1 MKNILTICR
10 NDLRRISSSVVAI
23 VIILGLAAVP
33 CLYAWF
39 NIFSN
44 WDPYGQDATSRIKIA
59 VASEDAGASVLGLK
73 LNIGDKVISAL
84 EANDTIG
91 WQFVDTKQ
99 DALDLVYSG
108 DCYAALVV
116 PEDFTTNVTSFLSG
130 DITNPEIIFYQ
141 NDKKNAIAPKITSKA
156 KTAVQE
162 QVNATFVQTISDDI
176 ASLISVA
183 NANGVTAESLLN
195 DLSADI
201 SDLSDKL
208 SDCCAALSAANGL
221 TNAAKNLISISVK
234 LCNNTSTTLEQSKE
248 LLNKVGDDTATL
260 NDRIDTTVQSVT
272 TALAQADANLAAIQ
286 TSLENA
292 FSDINRYN
300 DYVSTGLAADVAM
313 LDALSTNCS
322 DMAQSFSSI
331 GFDAAAT
338 QMSALASKL
347 KSLSSAL
354 GSLTEANDE
363 SWEGI
368 REQQTSLIESVTSA
382 RETISSLSATV
393 SSDLAP
399 KLHSALAGAQ
409 SASTN
414 VSSVLGSLQSST
426 SALSGTLNSYLG
438 SIGTMQSGFTDT
450 QKAIEG
456 AQAELKVISEFV
468 SALAGSKLLAEV
480 SDTLENDGDLVGGYL
495 ASPISMDT
503 VIKYEVATYGSAMA
517 PFYTVLAQWVGAL
530 LSAVFLKVK
539 IRAEDEPLGLRLHER
554 FFGRYGL
561 FFLVAIGQ
569 ALIVS
574 LGDLFYVQIQCLYP
588 WRFVLAAVVTGLCF
602 SLINY
607 ALVFALDN
615 IGMAASV
622 IVMVMQV
629 AGSGGTYPIEV
640 LPDIFRKLY
649 DYMPFKYAMNAMR
662 ETIAGMYGS
671 NYTHDIVVLLCV
683 ALGSIIFGLALYY
696 PCLGLNRL
704 IESSKRKSEIMQ

>member
-1 MKNILTICR
+1 MKNILYIFR
-10 NDLRRISSSVVAI
+10 NDMRRISASVVAI

-44 WDPYGQDATSRIKIA
+44 WDPYGPDATSRIKVA
-59 VASEDAGASVLGLK
+59 VASDDAGASVLGLK
-73 LNIGDKVISAL
+73 INIGDQVISAL

-141 NDKKNAIAPKITSKA
+141 NDKKNAIAPKITGKA

-183 NANGVTAESLLN
+183 NANGVTAEGLLN
-195 DLSADI
+195 DLSSDI
-201 SDLSDKL
+201 SDLSLKL

-221 TNAAKNLISISVK
+221 TNAARNLISVSVK
-234 LCNNTSTTLEQSKE
+234 LCNNTATTLEQSKD
-248 LLNKVGDDTATL
+248 LLNKVGDDTATI
-260 NDRIDTTVQSVT
+260 NERVDTTVQSVT

-322 DMAQSFSSI
+322 DMAQSFTSI
-331 GFDAAAT
+331 GFDAAAS
-338 QMSALASKL
+338 QMNALASKL
-347 KSLSSAL
+347 KSLSAAL
-354 GSLTEANDE
+354 GSLKEANDE

-368 REQQTSLIESVTSA
+368 REQQASLIESISSA

-399 KLHSALAGAQ
+399 KLHAALNQAQGASA
-409 SASTN
+409 N
-414 VSSVLGSLQSST
+414 VSSVLGKLQSST

-438 SIGTMQSGFTDT
+438 SIGTMQSGFADT

-503 VIKYEVATYGSAMA
+503 VIKYEIETYGSAMA

-530 LSAVFLKVK
+530 LNAVFLKVK

-561 FFLVAIGQ
+561 FFLVSIGQ

-615 IGMAASV
+615 IGMALSV
-622 IVMVMQV
+622 IAMVMQV
-629 AGSGGTYPIEV
+629 GGSGGTYPVEV
-640 LPDIFRKLY
+640 LPEIFRKLY

-671 NYTHDIVVLLCV
+671 NYTHDIVVLLCI

>member
-1 MKNILTICR
+1 MKNIRYIFR
-10 NDLRRISSSVVAI
+10 NDMRRISASVVAI

-44 WDPYGQDATSRIKIA
+44 WDPYGPDATSRIKVA
-59 VASEDAGASVLGLK
+59 VASDDAGASVLGLK
-73 LNIGDKVISAL
+73 LNIGDQVISAL

-108 DCYAALVV
+108 DCYAALIV

-141 NDKKNAIAPKITSKA
+141 NDKKNAIAPKITGKA

-183 NANGVTAESLLN
+183 NANGVTAEGLLN
-195 DLSADI
+195 DLSSDI
-201 SDLSDKL
+201 SDLSLKL

-221 TNAAKNLISISVK
+221 TNAARNLISVSVK
-234 LCNNTSTTLEQSKE
+234 LCNNTSATLEQSKE
-248 LLNKVGDDTATL
+248 LLNKVGDDTATI
-260 NDRIDTTVQSVT
+260 NERVDTTVQSVT

-322 DMAQSFSSI
+322 DMAQSFTSI
-331 GFDAAAT
+331 GFDAAAS
-338 QMSALASKL
+338 QMNALASKL
-347 KSLSSAL
+347 KALSAAL
-354 GSLTEANDE
+354 GSLKEANDA
-363 SWEGI
+363 SWDGI
-368 REQQTSLIESVTSA
+368 REQQASLIESISSA

-399 KLHSALAGAQ
+399 KLHAALNQAQGASA
-409 SASTN
+409 N
-414 VSSVLGSLQSST
+414 VSSVLGKLQSST

-438 SIGTMQSGFTDT
+438 SIGTMQSGFADT

-503 VIKYEVATYGSAMA
+503 VIKYEIETYGSAMA

-530 LSAVFLKVK
+530 LNAVFLKVK

-561 FFLVAIGQ
+561 FFLVAVGQ

-615 IGMAASV
+615 IGMAISV
-622 IVMVMQV
+622 IAMVMQV
-629 AGSGGTYPIEV
+629 GGSGGTYPVEV
-640 LPDIFRKLY
+640 LPEIFRKLY

-671 NYTHDIVVLLCV
+671 NYTHDIVVLLCI

>member
-1 MKNILTICR
+1 M
-10 NDLRRISSSVVAI
+10 
-23 VIILGLAAVP
+23 
-33 CLYAWF
+33 
-39 NIFSN
+39 
-44 WDPYGQDATSRIKIA
+44 
-59 VASEDAGASVLGLK
+59 
-73 LNIGDKVISAL
+73 
-84 EANDTIG
+84 
-91 WQFVDTKQ
+91 
-99 DALDLVYSG
+99 
-108 DCYAALVV
+108 
-116 PEDFTTNVTSFLSG
+116 
-130 DITNPEIIFYQ
+130 
-141 NDKKNAIAPKITSKA
+141 
-156 KTAVQE
+156 
-162 QVNATFVQTISDDI
+162 
-176 ASLISVA
+176 
-183 NANGVTAESLLN
+183 
-195 DLSADI
+195 
-201 SDLSDKL
+201 
-208 SDCCAALSAANGL
+208 
-221 TNAAKNLISISVK
+221 
-234 LCNNTSTTLEQSKE
+234 
-248 LLNKVGDDTATL
+248 
-260 NDRIDTTVQSVT
+260 QSVT

-322 DMAQSFSSI
+322 DMAQSFTSI
-331 GFDAAAT
+331 GFDAAAS
-338 QMSALASKL
+338 QMNALASKL
-347 KSLSSAL
+347 KTLSAAL
-354 GSLTEANDE
+354 GSLKQANDE

-368 REQQTSLIESVTSA
+368 REQQASLIESVTSA

-399 KLHSALAGAQ
+399 KLHAALNQAQGASA
-409 SASTN
+409 N
-414 VSSVLGSLQSST
+414 VTSVLGKLQSST

-456 AQAELKVISEFV
+456 AQAELKVFSEFV

-480 SDTLENDGDLVGGYL
+480 SDTLENQGDLVGGYL

-503 VIKYEVATYGSAMA
+503 VIKYEIETYGSAMA
-517 PFYTVLAQWVGAL
+517 PLYTVLAQWVGAL

-539 IRAEDEPLGLRLHER
+539 IRAQDAPLGLRLHER

-629 AGSGGTYPIEV
+629 AGSGGTYPVEV
-640 LPDIFRKLY
+640 VPEIFRKLY
-649 DYMPFKYAMNAMR
+649 DYMPFTYAMNAMR

-671 NYTHDIVVLLCV
+671 NYTHDIVVLLCI
-683 ALGSIIFGLALYY
+683 ALGSIILGLALYY

>member
-44 WDPYGQDATSRIKIA
+44 WDPYGTDATSRIKVA
-59 VASEDAGASVLGLK
+59 VASDDAGASVLGLK
-73 LNIGDKVISAL
+73 INIGDQVISAL
-84 EANDTIG
+84 EANDAIG

-108 DCYAALVV
+108 DCYAALIV

-141 NDKKNAIAPKITSKA
+141 NDKKNAIAPKITGKA

-195 DLSADI
+195 DLSSDI
-201 SDLSDKL
+201 SDLSLKL

-221 TNAAKNLISISVK
+221 TNSARNLISVAVN
-234 LCNNTSTTLEQSKE
+234 LCNNTSATLDQSKE
-248 LLNKVGDDTATL
+248 LLNKVSDDTATI
-260 NDRIDTTVQSVT
+260 DSRIDTTVQSVT
-272 TALAQADANLAAIQ
+272 TALAQADSNLAAIQ

-322 DMAQSFSSI
+322 DMAQSFTSI

-347 KSLSSAL
+347 KSLSAAL
-354 GSLTEANDE
+354 GALQTATDE
-363 SWEGI
+363 SWESV
-368 REQQTSLIESVTSA
+368 RAQQESIIGSVTSA

-393 SSDLAP
+393 SSDLGP
-399 KLHSALAGAQ
+399 KLHAALNNAQGA
-409 SASTN
+409 SGT
-414 VSSVLGSLQSST
+414 VSSVLGRLQSST
-426 SALSGTLNSYLG
+426 SALSGTLSSYLG
-438 SIGTMQSGFTDT
+438 SIGTMQSGFADT

-456 AQAELKVISEFV
+456 AQAELEVISEFV

-480 SDTLENDGDLVGGYL
+480 SDTLENNGDLVGGYL

-503 VIKYEVATYGSAMA
+503 VIKYEIETYGSAMA

-530 LSAVFLKVK
+530 LNAVFLKVK
-539 IRAEDEPLGLRLHER
+539 IRKEDEPANLRLHER

-561 FFLVAIGQ
+561 FFLVAVGQ

-588 WRFVLAAVVTGLCF
+588 WRFVLATVVTGISF
-602 SLINY
+602 SLLNY

-615 IGMAASV
+615 IGMAISV
-622 IVMVMQV
+622 IVMVIQV
-629 AGSGGTYPIEV
+629 GGSGGTYPVEV
-640 LPDIFRKLY
+640 LPDIFQKLY

-662 ETIAGMYGS
+662 ETIGGLYGNAYLFNIEILAGI
-671 NYTHDIVVLLCV
+671 T
-683 ALGSIIFGLALYY
+683 AGSIIMGLALYY

-704 IESSKRKSEIMQ
+704 IETSKRRSEIML

>member
-10 NDLRRISSSVVAI
+10 NDLRRIASSVVAI

-44 WDPYGQDATSRIKIA
+44 WDPYGTDSTSRIKVA

-73 LNIGDKVISAL
+73 LNVGSSVVSAL
-84 EANDTIG
+84 EANDSIG

-108 DCYAALVV
+108 DCYAALVI

-141 NDKKNAIAPKITSKA
+141 NDKKNAIAPKITEKA

-162 QVNATFVQTISDDI
+162 QVNSTFVQTIADDI

-183 NANGVTAESLLN
+183 NANGVSAESLLN
-195 DLSADI
+195 SLSEDI
-201 SDLSDKL
+201 DELSTKL

-221 TNAAKNLISISVK
+221 TNSARNLISVSVN
-234 LCNNTSTTLEQSKE
+234 LCNSTTSTLEQSKE
-248 LLNKVGDDTATL
+248 LLNKTDDDTATISS
-260 NDRIDTTVQSVT
+260 RIDSTVTSVT
-272 TALAQADANLAAIQ
+272 TALAQADADLAAIQ
-286 TSLENA
+286 TSLESA

-300 DYVSTGLAADVAM
+300 DYVSTGLSADVAM
-313 LDALSTNCS
+313 LDSLSTNCS
-322 DMAQSFSSI
+322 DMAQSFTSI
-331 GFDAAAT
+331 GFDAAAE
-338 QMSALASKL
+338 QMNTLASKL
-347 KSLSSAL
+347 KNLSSAL
-354 GSLTEANDE
+354 GSLKEANDD
-363 SWEGI
+363 SWDGI
-368 REQQTSLIESVTSA
+368 REQQDSLIDSVSSA
-382 RETISSLSATV
+382 RETISSLSTSV

-399 KLHSALAGAQ
+399 KLKSALSNAQGA
-409 SASTN
+409 SSTVTN
-414 VSSVLGSLQSST
+414 VLSKLQSST
-426 SALSGTLNSYLG
+426 SALSGTLNTYLG
-438 SIGTMQSGFTDT
+438 SIGTMQTGFSETE
-450 QKAIEG
+450 KAIEG
-456 AQAELKVISEFV
+456 AQAELKVVSEFV

-480 SDTLENDGDLVGGYL
+480 SDTLENNGDLVGGYL

-503 VIKYEVATYGSAMA
+503 VVKYKIETYGSAMS

-530 LSAVFLKVK
+530 LCAVFLKVK
-539 IRAEDEPLGLRLHER
+539 IRAEDTPANLRLHER

-574 LGDLFYVQIQCLYP
+574 LGDLWYVQIQCLYP

-615 IGMAASV
+615 IGMALSV
-622 IVMVMQV
+622 IVMVIQV
-629 AGSGGTYPIEV
+629 AGSGGTYPVEV
-640 LPDIFRKLY
+640 LPDIFQKLY
-649 DYMPFKYAMNAMR
+649 DFMPFKYAMNAMR
-662 ETIAGMYGS
+662 ETIAGMYGN
-671 NYTHDIVVLLCV
+671 NYLHDIIVLLCI
-683 ALGSIIFGLALYY
+683 ALGSIILGLALYY

>member
-10 NDLRRISSSVVAI
+10 SDLRRISSSVVAI

-44 WDPYGQDATSRIKIA
+44 WDPYGTDATSRIKVA

-73 LNIGDKVISAL
+73 INIGDSVVSAL
-84 EANDTIG
+84 EANDSIG

-108 DCYAALVV
+108 DCYAALIV

-183 NANGVTAESLLN
+183 NANGVTAEGLLN
-195 DLSADI
+195 DLSTDI
-201 SDLSDKL
+201 SDLSTKL

-221 TNAAKNLISISVK
+221 TNSARNLISVAVN
-234 LCNNTSTTLEQSKE
+234 LCNNTSATLDQSKE
-248 LLNKVGDDTATL
+248 LLNKVGDDTATI
-260 NDRIDTTVQSVT
+260 NSRIDTTVQSVT
-272 TALAQADANLAAIQ
+272 TALAQADSNLAAIQ

-338 QMSALASKL
+338 QMSTLASRL
-347 KSLSSAL
+347 KTLSSAL
-354 GSLTEANDE
+354 GALQTATDE
-363 SWEGI
+363 SWESV
-368 REQQTSLIESVTSA
+368 RAQQESIIGSVTSA
-382 RETISSLSATV
+382 RETISNLSATV

-399 KLHSALAGAQ
+399 KLHAALNQAQGASSAV
-409 SASTN
+409 TN
-414 VSSVLGSLQSST
+414 VLGKLQSST
-426 SALSGTLNSYLG
+426 SSLSGTLNSYLG
-438 SIGTMQSGFTDT
+438 SIGTMQSGFADT

-503 VIKYEVATYGSAMA
+503 VIKYEIETYGSAMA

-530 LSAVFLKVK
+530 LNAVFLKVK
-539 IRAEDEPLGLRLHER
+539 IRKEDEPANLRLHER

-561 FFLVAIGQ
+561 FFLVAVGQ

-588 WRFVLAAVVTGLCF
+588 WRFVLATVMTGISF
-602 SLINY
+602 SLLNY

-615 IGMAASV
+615 IGMAISV
-622 IVMVMQV
+622 IVMVIQV
-629 AGSGGTYPIEV
+629 GGSGGTYPVEV
-640 LPDIFRKLY
+640 LPEIFRKLY

-662 ETIAGMYGS
+662 ETIGGMYG
-671 NYTHDIVVLLCV
+671 NAYLFNIEVLAGIAV
-683 ALGSIIFGLALYY
+683 GSIIFGLALYY

-704 IESSKRKSEIMQ
+704 IETSKRRSEIML

>member
-1 MKNILTICR
+1 MKNIRYIFR
-10 NDLRRISSSVVAI
+10 NDMRRISASVVAI

-44 WDPYGQDATSRIKIA
+44 WDPYGPDATSRIKVA

-73 LNIGDKVISAL
+73 MNIGDQVISAL

-91 WQFVDTKQ
+91 WQFVDKKQ
-99 DALDLVYSG
+99 EALDLVYSG
-108 DCYAALVV
+108 DCYAALII
-116 PEDFTTNVTSFLSG
+116 PENFTGNVTSFLSG
-130 DITNPEIIFYQ
+130 DITNPELIFYQ
-141 NDKKNAIAPKITSKA
+141 NDKKNAIAPKITGKA

-183 NANGVTAESLLN
+183 NANGVTAESLLKG
-195 DLSADI
+195 LSEDI
-201 SDLSDKL
+201 SDLSLKL

-221 TNAAKNLISISVK
+221 TNSARNLISVSVK
-234 LCNNTSTTLEQSKE
+234 LCNNTATTLEQSKDI
-248 LLNKVGDDTATL
+248 LNKVGDDTATI
-260 NDRIDTTVQSVT
+260 NDRIDTTVRSVT

-286 TSLENA
+286 TSLADA

-300 DYVSTGLAADVAM
+300 DYVSTGLGADIAM
-313 LDALSTNCS
+313 LDSLSTNCS
-322 DMAQSFSSI
+322 DMAQSFTSI
-331 GFDAAAT
+331 GFDAAAS
-338 QMSALASKL
+338 QMNALASKL
-347 KSLSSAL
+347 KSLSAAL
-354 GSLTEANDE
+354 GSLKEANDE
-363 SWEGI
+363 SWEGV
-368 REQQTSLIESVTSA
+368 RAQQASIMESITSA
-382 RETISSLSATV
+382 RDTISSLSATV

-399 KLHSALAGAQ
+399 KLHAALNQAQ
-409 SASTN
+409 DASSSVT
-414 VSSVLGSLQSST
+414 SVLGSLQSST

-438 SIGTMQSGFTDT
+438 SIGTMQSGFADT

-480 SDTLENDGDLVGGYL
+480 SDTLENDGELVGGYL

-503 VIKYEVATYGSAMA
+503 VIKYEIATYGSAMA

-530 LSAVFLKVK
+530 LNAVFLKVRL
-539 IRAEDEPLGLRLHER
+539 RAEDEPLGLRLHER

-588 WRFVLAAVVTGLCF
+588 WHFVLAAAVTGLCF

-615 IGMAASV
+615 IGMALSV

-629 AGSGGTYPIEV
+629 AGSGGTYPVEV
-640 LPDIFRKLY
+640 LPDIFQKLY
-649 DYMPFKYAMNAMR
+649 DYMPFKYSMNAMR

-671 NYTHDIVVLLCV
+671 NYTHDIVVLLCI

>member
-221 TNAAKNLISISVK
+221 TNAAKNLISVSVK

-629 AGSGGTYPIEV
+629 AGSGGTYPVEV

>member
-1 MKNILTICR
+1 MKNILYIFR
-10 NDLRRISSSVVAI
+10 NDMRRISASVVAI

-44 WDPYGQDATSRIKIA
+44 WDPYGPDATSRIKVA
-59 VASEDAGASVLGLK
+59 VASDDAGASVLGLK
-73 LNIGDKVISAL
+73 INIGDQVISAL

-141 NDKKNAIAPKITSKA
+141 NDKKNAIAPKITGKA

-183 NANGVTAESLLN
+183 NANGVTAEGLLN
-195 DLSADI
+195 DLSSDI
-201 SDLSDKL
+201 SDLSLKL

-221 TNAAKNLISISVK
+221 TNAARNLISVSVK
-234 LCNNTSTTLEQSKE
+234 LCNNTATTLEQSKD
-248 LLNKVGDDTATL
+248 LLNKVGGDTATI
-260 NDRIDTTVQSVT
+260 NERVDTTVQSVT

-322 DMAQSFSSI
+322 DMAQSFTSI
-331 GFDAAAT
+331 GFDAAAS
-338 QMSALASKL
+338 QMNALASKL
-347 KSLSSAL
+347 KSLSAAL
-354 GSLTEANDE
+354 GSLKEANDE

-368 REQQTSLIESVTSA
+368 REQQASLIESISSA

-399 KLHSALAGAQ
+399 KLHAALNQAQGASA
-409 SASTN
+409 N
-414 VSSVLGSLQSST
+414 VSSVLGKLQSST

-438 SIGTMQSGFTDT
+438 SIGTMQSGFADT

-503 VIKYEVATYGSAMA
+503 VIKYEIETYGSAMA

-530 LSAVFLKVK
+530 LNAVFLKVK

-561 FFLVAIGQ
+561 FFLVAVGQ

-615 IGMAASV
+615 IGMALSV
-622 IVMVMQV
+622 IAMVMQV
-629 AGSGGTYPIEV
+629 GGSGGTYPVEV
-640 LPDIFRKLY
+640 LPEIFRKLY

-671 NYTHDIVVLLCV
+671 NYTHDIIVLLCI

>member
-1 MKNILTICR
+1 M
-10 NDLRRISSSVVAI
+10 RRISASVVAI

-73 LNIGDKVISAL
+73 LNIGDNVISAL

-91 WQFVDTKQ
+91 WQFVDTKKE
-99 DALDLVYSG
+99 ALDLVYSG
-108 DCYAALVV
+108 DCYAALII
-116 PEDFTTNVTSFLSG
+116 PENFTGNVTSFLSG

-141 NDKKNAIAPKITSKA
+141 NDKKNAIAPKITGKA

-183 NANGVTAESLLN
+183 NANGVTAESLLKS
-195 DLSADI
+195 LSEDI
-201 SDLSDKL
+201 SDLSLKL
-208 SDCCAALSAANGL
+208 SDCCTALSAANGL
-221 TNAAKNLISISVK
+221 TNAARNLISVSVK
-234 LCNNTSTTLEQSKE
+234 LCSNTAATLEQSKE
-248 LLNKVGDDTATL
+248 LLDKVGDDTATI

-300 DYVSTGLAADVAM
+300 DYVSTGLAADIAM
-313 LDALSTNCS
+313 LDSLSTNCS
-322 DMAQSFSSI
+322 DMAQSFTSI
-331 GFDAAAT
+331 GFDAAAS
-338 QMSALASKL
+338 QMNALASKL
-347 KSLSSAL
+347 KSLSAAL
-354 GSLTEANDE
+354 GGLKEANDE

-368 REQQTSLIESVTSA
+368 REQQASITESITSA

-399 KLHSALAGAQ
+399 KLHAALNQAQGASA
-409 SASTN
+409 N
-414 VSSVLGSLQSST
+414 VSSALGSLQSST

-438 SIGTMQSGFTDT
+438 SVGTMQAGFADT

-456 AQAELKVISEFV
+456 AQAELKVISEFI

-495 ASPISMDT
+495 ASPIKMDT
-503 VIKYEVATYGSAMA
+503 VIKYEIATYGSAMA

-530 LSAVFLKVK
+530 LNAVFLKVRL
-539 IRAEDEPLGLRLHER
+539 RAGDEPLGLRLHER
-554 FFGRYGL
+554 FFGRYCL
-561 FFLVAIGQ
+561 FFLVAVGQ

-574 LGDLFYVQIQCLYP
+574 LGDLFYVQIQCLHP
-588 WRFVLAAVVTGLCF
+588 GLFVLSSVVTGICF

-629 AGSGGTYPIEV
+629 AGSGGTYPVEV
-640 LPDIFRKLY
+640 LPEIFRKLY
-649 DYMPFKYAMNAMR
+649 DYMPFKYAMNALR

-671 NYTHDIVVLLCV
+671 NYAHDIIVLLCI

>member
-10 NDLRRISSSVVAI
+10 NDLRRISSNVVAI
-23 VIILGLAAVP
+23 VLILGLAVVP

-44 WDPYGQDATSRIKIA
+44 WDPYGPDATSRIKVA

-73 LNIGDKVISAL
+73 INIGSQVISAL

-99 DALDLVYSG
+99 EALDLVYSG

-116 PEDFTTNVTSFLSG
+116 PDDFTANVTSFLSG
-130 DITNPEIIFYQ
+130 DITNPDIIFYQ
-141 NDKKNAIAPKITSKA
+141 NDKKNAIAPKITGKA

-183 NANGVTAESLLN
+183 NANGISAEDLLN
-195 DLSADI
+195 DLSEDI
-201 SDLSDKL
+201 NDLSTKL

-221 TNAAKNLISISVK
+221 TNSARNLINVSVK
-234 LCNNTSTTLEQSKE
+234 LCNSTSASLEQSKA
-248 LLNKVGDDTATL
+248 LLDKTGDDAATI
-260 NDRIDTTVQSVT
+260 NNRIDTTVQSVT
-272 TALAQADANLAAIQ
+272 TALAQADSNLAAIQ
-286 TSLENA
+286 ASLEDA

-313 LDALSTNCS
+313 LDAFSTNCS
-322 DMAQSFSSI
+322 DMAQSFTSI
-331 GFDAAAT
+331 GFDAAAA
-338 QMSALASKL
+338 QMNALAAKL
-347 KSLSSAL
+347 KALSSAL
-354 GSLTEANDE
+354 
-363 SWEGI
+363 
-368 REQQTSLIESVTSA
+368 
-382 RETISSLSATV
+382 SSLKEQGA
-393 SSDLAP
+393 SS
-399 KLHSALAGAQ
+399 S
-409 SASTN
+409 
-414 VSSVLGSLQSST
+414 VSSVLGKLQSST

-438 SIGTMQSGFTDT
+438 SIGTMQTGFADT

-456 AQAELKVISEFV
+456 AQAELKVVSEFV
-468 SALAGSKLLAEV
+468 SALAGSNLLAEV
-480 SDTLENDGDLVGGYL
+480 TDTLESEGDLVGNYL
-495 ASPISMDT
+495 ASPIKMDT
-503 VIKYEVATYGSAMA
+503 VIKFDIKTYGSAMA

-539 IRAEDEPLGLRLHER
+539 IRKEHEPANLRLHER

-569 ALIVS
+569 AIIVS
-574 LGDLFYVQIQCLYP
+574 LGDLFYVQIQCVAP
-588 WRFVLAAVVTGLCF
+588 WRFILASVVTGLCF

-615 IGMAASV
+615 IGMAISV
-622 IVMVMQV
+622 IVMVLQV
-629 AGSGGTYPIEV
+629 GGSGGTYPVEV
-640 LPDIFRKLY
+640 LPEIFRKMY
-649 DYMPFKYAMNAMR
+649 DFMPFKYAMNAMR
-662 ETIAGMYGS
+662 ETIGGMYGDVYLH
-671 NYTHDIVVLLCV
+671 NIVVLLCICV
-683 ALGSIIFGLALYY
+683 GSIILGLALYY

-704 IESSKRKSEIMQ
+704 IESSKRKSEIML

>member
-10 NDLRRISSSVVAI
+10 NDLRRIASSVVAI

-44 WDPYGQDATSRIKIA
+44 WDPYGTDSTSRIKVA

-73 LNIGDKVISAL
+73 LNVGSSVVSAL
-84 EANDTIG
+84 EANDSIG

-108 DCYAALVV
+108 DCYAALVI
-116 PEDFTTNVTSFLSG
+116 PENFTTNVTSFLSG

-141 NDKKNAIAPKITSKA
+141 NDKKNAIAPKITEKA

-162 QVNATFVQTISDDI
+162 QVNSTFVQTIADDI

-183 NANGVTAESLLN
+183 NANGVSAESLLN
-195 DLSADI
+195 SLSEDI
-201 SDLSDKL
+201 DELSTKL

-221 TNAAKNLISISVK
+221 TNSARNLISVSVN
-234 LCNNTSTTLEQSKE
+234 LCNSTTSTLEQSKE
-248 LLNKVGDDTATL
+248 LLNKTDDDTASISS
-260 NDRIDTTVQSVT
+260 RIDSTVTSVT
-272 TALAQADANLAAIQ
+272 TALAQADADLAAIQ
-286 TSLENA
+286 TSLESA

-300 DYVSTGLAADVAM
+300 DYVSTGLSADVAM
-313 LDALSTNCS
+313 LDSLSTNCS
-322 DMAQSFSSI
+322 DMAQSFTSI
-331 GFDAAAT
+331 GFDAAAE
-338 QMSALASKL
+338 QMNTLASKL
-347 KSLSSAL
+347 KNLSSAL
-354 GSLTEANDE
+354 GSLKEANDD
-363 SWEGI
+363 SWDGI
-368 REQQTSLIESVTSA
+368 REQQDSLIDSVSSA
-382 RETISSLSATV
+382 RETISSLSTSV

-399 KLHSALAGAQ
+399 KLKSALSNAQGA
-409 SASTN
+409 SSTVTN
-414 VSSVLGSLQSST
+414 VLSKLQSST
-426 SALSGTLNSYLG
+426 SALSGTLNTYLG
-438 SIGTMQSGFTDT
+438 SIGTMQTGFSETE
-450 QKAIEG
+450 KAIEG
-456 AQAELKVISEFV
+456 AQAELKVVSEFV

-480 SDTLENDGDLVGGYL
+480 SDTLENNGDLVGGYL

-503 VIKYEVATYGSAMA
+503 VVKYKIETYGSAMS

-530 LSAVFLKVK
+530 LCAVFLKVK
-539 IRAEDEPLGLRLHER
+539 IRAEDTPANLRLHER

-574 LGDLFYVQIQCLYP
+574 LGDLWYVQIQCLYP

-615 IGMAASV
+615 IGMALSV
-622 IVMVMQV
+622 IVMVIQV
-629 AGSGGTYPIEV
+629 AGSGGTYPVEV
-640 LPDIFRKLY
+640 LPDIFQKLY
-649 DYMPFKYAMNAMR
+649 DFMPFKYAMNAMR
-662 ETIAGMYGS
+662 ETIAGMYGN
-671 NYTHDIVVLLCV
+671 NYLHDIIVLLCI
-683 ALGSIIFGLALYY
+683 ALGSIILGLALYY

-704 IESSKRKSEIMQ
+704 IESSKRKSEILQ

>member
-1 MKNILTICR
+1 MKNILYIFR
-10 NDLRRISSSVVAI
+10 NDMRRISASVVAI

-44 WDPYGQDATSRIKIA
+44 WDPYGPDATSRIKVA
-59 VASEDAGASVLGLK
+59 VASDDAGASVLGLK
-73 LNIGDKVISAL
+73 INIGDQVISAL

-141 NDKKNAIAPKITSKA
+141 NDKKNAIAPKITGKA

-183 NANGVTAESLLN
+183 NANGVTAEGLLN
-195 DLSADI
+195 DLSSDI
-201 SDLSDKL
+201 SDLSLKL

-221 TNAAKNLISISVK
+221 TNAARNLISVSVK
-234 LCNNTSTTLEQSKE
+234 LCNNTATTLEQSKD
-248 LLNKVGDDTATL
+248 LLNKVGGDTATI
-260 NDRIDTTVQSVT
+260 NERVDTTVQSVT

-322 DMAQSFSSI
+322 DMAQSFTSI
-331 GFDAAAT
+331 GFDAAAS
-338 QMSALASKL
+338 QMNALASKL
-347 KSLSSAL
+347 KSLSAAL
-354 GSLTEANDE
+354 GSLKEANDE

-368 REQQTSLIESVTSA
+368 REQQASLIESVTSA

-399 KLHSALAGAQ
+399 KLHAALNQAQGASA
-409 SASTN
+409 N
-414 VSSVLGSLQSST
+414 VSSVLGKLQSST

-438 SIGTMQSGFTDT
+438 SIGTMQSGFADT

-503 VIKYEVATYGSAMA
+503 VIKYEIETYGSAMA

-530 LSAVFLKVK
+530 LNAVFLKVK

-561 FFLVAIGQ
+561 FFLVAVGQ

-615 IGMAASV
+615 IGMALSV
-622 IVMVMQV
+622 IAMVMQV
-629 AGSGGTYPIEV
+629 GGSGGTYPVEV
-640 LPDIFRKLY
+640 LPEIFRKLY

-671 NYTHDIVVLLCV
+671 NYTHDIIVLLCI

>member
-1 MKNILTICR
+1 MKNIFTICR

-44 WDPYGQDATSRIKIA
+44 WDPYGTDATSRIKVA

-73 LNIGDKVISAL
+73 INIGDQVISAL
-84 EANDTIG
+84 EANDVIG

-116 PEDFTTNVTSFLSG
+116 PEDFTTDVTSFLSG

-141 NDKKNAIAPKITSKA
+141 NDKKNAIAPKITGKA

-195 DLSADI
+195 DLSSDI
-201 SDLSDKL
+201 SDLSLKL

-221 TNAAKNLISISVK
+221 TNSARNLISVAVN
-234 LCNNTSTTLEQSKE
+234 LCNNTSATLDQSKE
-248 LLNKVGDDTATL
+248 LLNKVSDDTATI
-260 NDRIDTTVQSVT
+260 DSRIDTTVQSVT
-272 TALAQADANLAAIQ
+272 TALAQADSNLAAIQ
-286 TSLENA
+286 TSLEDA

-300 DYVSTGLAADVAM
+300 EYVSTGLAADVAM

-322 DMAQSFSSI
+322 DMAQSFTSI
-331 GFDAAAT
+331 GFDAAAA
-338 QMSALASKL
+338 QMSELASKL
-347 KSLSSAL
+347 KSLSAAL
-354 GSLTEANDE
+354 GSLQTATDE
-363 SWEGI
+363 SWADVLA
-368 REQQTSLIESVTSA
+368 QQESIIGSITSA

-393 SSDLAP
+393 SSDLGP
-399 KLHSALAGAQ
+399 KLHAALNNAQGA
-409 SASTN
+409 SST
-414 VSSVLGSLQSST
+414 VSSVLGRLQSST
-426 SALSGTLNSYLG
+426 SALSGTLNTYLG
-438 SIGTMQSGFTDT
+438 SIGTMQSGFADT

-480 SDTLENDGDLVGGYL
+480 SDTLENNGDLVGGYL

-503 VIKYEVATYGSAMA
+503 VIKYEIETYGSAMA

-530 LSAVFLKVK
+530 LNAVFLKVRLRK
-539 IRAEDEPLGLRLHER
+539 EDEPANLRLHER

-561 FFLVAIGQ
+561 FFLVAVGQ

-574 LGDLFYVQIQCLYP
+574 LGDLYYVQIQCLYP
-588 WRFVLAAVVTGLCF
+588 WRFVLAAVVTGISF
-602 SLINY
+602 SLLNY

-615 IGMAASV
+615 IGMAISV
-622 IVMVMQV
+622 IVMVIQV
-629 AGSGGTYPIEV
+629 GGSGGTYPVEV

-649 DYMPFKYAMNAMR
+649 DFMPFKYAMNAMR
-662 ETIAGMYGS
+662 ETIGGMYG
-671 NYTHDIVVLLCV
+671 NAYLFNIEVLAGIAV
-683 ALGSIIFGLALYY
+683 GSIIMGLALYY

-704 IESSKRKSEIMQ
+704 IETSKRRSEIML

>member
-44 WDPYGQDATSRIKIA
+44 WDPYGPDATSRIKVA
-59 VASEDAGASVLGLK
+59 VASNDEGASVLGLK
-73 LNIGDKVISAL
+73 LNIGDEVVSAL

-116 PEDFTTNVTSFLSG
+116 PEDFTANVTSFLSG

-141 NDKKNAIAPKITSKA
+141 NDKKNAIAPKITGKA

-183 NANGVTAESLLN
+183 NANG
-195 DLSADI
+195 
-201 SDLSDKL
+201 
-208 SDCCAALSAANGL
+208 L
-221 TNAAKNLISISVK
+221 TNSARNLISVSVK
-234 LCNNTSTTLEQSKE
+234 LCNNTAATLEQSKE
-248 LLNKVGDDTATL
+248 LLNKVGDDTATI
-260 NDRIDTTVQSVT
+260 NERVDTTVQSVT

-322 DMAQSFSSI
+322 DMAQSFTSI
-331 GFDAAAT
+331 GFDAAAS
-338 QMSALASKL
+338 QMNALASKL
-347 KSLSSAL
+347 KTLSAAL
-354 GSLTEANDE
+354 GSLKQANDE

-368 REQQTSLIESVTSA
+368 REQQASLIESVTSA

-399 KLHSALAGAQ
+399 KLHAALNQAQGASA
-409 SASTN
+409 N
-414 VSSVLGSLQSST
+414 VTSVLGKLQSST

-456 AQAELKVISEFV
+456 AQAELKVFSEFV

-480 SDTLENDGDLVGGYL
+480 SDTLENQGDLVGGYL

-503 VIKYEVATYGSAMA
+503 VIKYEIETYGSAMA

-539 IRAEDEPLGLRLHER
+539 IRAQDAPLGLRLHER

-629 AGSGGTYPIEV
+629 AGSGGTYPVEV
-640 LPDIFRKLY
+640 VPEIFRKLY

-671 NYTHDIVVLLCV
+671 NYTHDIVVLLCI
-683 ALGSIIFGLALYY
+683 ALGSIILGLALYY

>member
-1 MKNILTICR
+1 MKNILYIFR
-10 NDLRRISSSVVAI
+10 NDMRRISASVVAI

-44 WDPYGQDATSRIKIA
+44 WDPYGPDATSRIKVA
-59 VASEDAGASVLGLK
+59 VASDDAGASVLGLK
-73 LNIGDKVISAL
+73 INIGDQVISAL

-141 NDKKNAIAPKITSKA
+141 NDKKNAIAPKITGKA

-183 NANGVTAESLLN
+183 NANGVTAEGLLN
-195 DLSADI
+195 DLSSDI
-201 SDLSDKL
+201 SDLSLKL

-221 TNAAKNLISISVK
+221 TNAARNLISVSVK
-234 LCNNTSTTLEQSKE
+234 LCNNTATTLEQSKD
-248 LLNKVGDDTATL
+248 LLNKVGDDTATI
-260 NDRIDTTVQSVT
+260 NERVDTTVQSVT

-300 DYVSTGLAADVAM
+300 DYVSTGLAADIAM

-322 DMAQSFSSI
+322 DMAQSFTSI
-331 GFDAAAT
+331 GFDAAAS
-338 QMSALASKL
+338 QMNALASKL
-347 KSLSSAL
+347 KSLSAAL
-354 GSLTEANDE
+354 GSLKEANDE

-368 REQQTSLIESVTSA
+368 REQQASLIESISSA

-399 KLHSALAGAQ
+399 KLHAALNQAQGASA
-409 SASTN
+409 N
-414 VSSVLGSLQSST
+414 VSSVLGKLQSST

-438 SIGTMQSGFTDT
+438 SIGTMQSGFADT

-503 VIKYEVATYGSAMA
+503 VIKYEIETYGSAMA

-530 LSAVFLKVK
+530 LNAVFLKVK

-561 FFLVAIGQ
+561 FFLVAVGQ

-615 IGMAASV
+615 IGMALSV
-622 IVMVMQV
+622 IAMVMQV
-629 AGSGGTYPIEV
+629 GGSGGTYPVEV
-640 LPDIFRKLY
+640 LPEIFRKLY

-671 NYTHDIVVLLCV
+671 NYTHDIVVLLCI

>member
-1 MKNILTICR
+1 MKNILYIFR
-10 NDLRRISSSVVAI
+10 NDMRRISASVVAI

-44 WDPYGQDATSRIKIA
+44 WDPYGPDATSRIKVA
-59 VASEDAGASVLGLK
+59 VASDDAGASVLGLK
-73 LNIGDKVISAL
+73 INIGDQVISAL

-141 NDKKNAIAPKITSKA
+141 NDKKNAIAPKITGKA

-183 NANGVTAESLLN
+183 NANGVTAEGLLN
-195 DLSADI
+195 DLSSDI
-201 SDLSDKL
+201 SDLSLKL

-221 TNAAKNLISISVK
+221 TNAARNLISVSVK
-234 LCNNTSTTLEQSKE
+234 LCNNTATTLEQSKD
-248 LLNKVGDDTATL
+248 LLNKVGDDTATI
-260 NDRIDTTVQSVT
+260 NERVDTTVQSVT

-322 DMAQSFSSI
+322 DMAQSFTSI
-331 GFDAAAT
+331 GFDAAAS
-338 QMSALASKL
+338 QMNALASKL
-347 KSLSSAL
+347 KSLSAAL
-354 GSLTEANDE
+354 GSLKEANDE

-368 REQQTSLIESVTSA
+368 REQQASLIESISSA

-399 KLHSALAGAQ
+399 KLHAALNQAQGASA
-409 SASTN
+409 N
-414 VSSVLGSLQSST
+414 VSSVLGKLQSST

-438 SIGTMQSGFTDT
+438 SIGTMQSGFADT

-503 VIKYEVATYGSAMA
+503 VIKYEIETYGSAMA

-530 LSAVFLKVK
+530 LNAVFLKVK

-561 FFLVAIGQ
+561 FFLVAVGQ

-615 IGMAASV
+615 IGMALSV
-622 IVMVMQV
+622 IAMVMQV
-629 AGSGGTYPIEV
+629 GGSGGTYPVEV
-640 LPDIFRKLY
+640 LPEIFRKLY

-671 NYTHDIVVLLCV
+671 NYTHDIIVLLCI

>member
-1 MKNILTICR
+1 MKNILYIFR
-10 NDLRRISSSVVAI
+10 NDMRRISASVVAI

-44 WDPYGQDATSRIKIA
+44 WDPYGPDATSRIKVA
-59 VASEDAGASVLGLK
+59 VASDDAGASVLGLK
-73 LNIGDKVISAL
+73 INIGDQVISAL

-141 NDKKNAIAPKITSKA
+141 NDKKNAIAPKITGKA

-183 NANGVTAESLLN
+183 NANGVTAEGLLN
-195 DLSADI
+195 DLSSDI
-201 SDLSDKL
+201 SDLSLKL

-221 TNAAKNLISISVK
+221 TNAARNLISVSVK
-234 LCNNTSTTLEQSKE
+234 LCNNTSATLEQSKE
-248 LLNKVGDDTATL
+248 LLNKVGDDTATI
-260 NDRIDTTVQSVT
+260 NERVDTTVQSVT

-322 DMAQSFSSI
+322 DMAQSFTSI
-331 GFDAAAT
+331 GFDAAAS
-338 QMSALASKL
+338 QMNALASKL
-347 KSLSSAL
+347 KSLSAAL
-354 GSLTEANDE
+354 GSLKEANDE

-368 REQQTSLIESVTSA
+368 REQQASLIESVTSA

-399 KLHSALAGAQ
+399 KLHAALNQAQGASA
-409 SASTN
+409 N
-414 VSSVLGSLQSST
+414 VSSVLGKLQSST

-438 SIGTMQSGFTDT
+438 SIGTMQSGFADT

-503 VIKYEVATYGSAMA
+503 VIKYEIETYGSAMA

-530 LSAVFLKVK
+530 LNAVFLKVK

-561 FFLVAIGQ
+561 FFLVAVGQ

-615 IGMAASV
+615 IGMALSV
-622 IVMVMQV
+622 IAMVMQV
-629 AGSGGTYPIEV
+629 GGSGGTYPVEV
-640 LPDIFRKLY
+640 LPEIFRKLY

-671 NYTHDIVVLLCV
+671 NYTHDIVVLLCI

>member
-1 MKNILTICR
+1 MKNILYIFR
-10 NDLRRISSSVVAI
+10 NDMRRISASVVAI

-44 WDPYGQDATSRIKIA
+44 WDPYGPDATSRIKVA
-59 VASEDAGASVLGLK
+59 VASDDAGASVLGLK
-73 LNIGDKVISAL
+73 INIGDQVISAL

-141 NDKKNAIAPKITSKA
+141 NDKKNAIAPKITGKA

-183 NANGVTAESLLN
+183 NANGVTAEGLLN
-195 DLSADI
+195 DLSSDI
-201 SDLSDKL
+201 SDLSLKL

-221 TNAAKNLISISVK
+221 TNAARNLISVSVK
-234 LCNNTSTTLEQSKE
+234 LCNNTATTLEQSKD
-248 LLNKVGDDTATL
+248 LLNKVGDDTATI
-260 NDRIDTTVQSVT
+260 NERVDTTVQSVT

-322 DMAQSFSSI
+322 DMAQSFTSI
-331 GFDAAAT
+331 GFDAAAS
-338 QMSALASKL
+338 QMNALASKL
-347 KSLSSAL
+347 KSLSAAL
-354 GSLTEANDE
+354 GSLKEANDE

-368 REQQTSLIESVTSA
+368 REQQASLIESISSA

-399 KLHSALAGAQ
+399 KLHAALNQAQGASA
-409 SASTN
+409 N
-414 VSSVLGSLQSST
+414 VSSVLGKLQSST

-438 SIGTMQSGFTDT
+438 SIGTMQSGFADT

-503 VIKYEVATYGSAMA
+503 VIKYEIETYGSAMA

-530 LSAVFLKVK
+530 LNAVFLKVK

-561 FFLVAIGQ
+561 FFLVAVGQ

-615 IGMAASV
+615 IGMALSV
-622 IVMVMQV
+622 IAMVMQV
-629 AGSGGTYPIEV
+629 GGSGGTYPVEV
-640 LPDIFRKLY
+640 LPEIFRKLY

-671 NYTHDIVVLLCV
+671 NYTHDIVVLLCI

>member
-10 NDLRRISSSVVAI
+10 NDLRRIASSVVAI

-44 WDPYGQDATSRIKIA
+44 WDPYGTDSTSRIKVA

-73 LNIGDKVISAL
+73 LNVGSSVVSAL
-84 EANDTIG
+84 EANDSIG

-108 DCYAALVV
+108 DCYAALVI

-141 NDKKNAIAPKITSKA
+141 NDKKNAIAPKITEKA

-162 QVNATFVQTISDDI
+162 QVNSTFVQTIADDI

-183 NANGVTAESLLN
+183 NANGVSAESLLN
-195 DLSADI
+195 SLSEDI
-201 SDLSDKL
+201 DELSTKL

-221 TNAAKNLISISVK
+221 TNSARNLISVSVN
-234 LCNNTSTTLEQSKE
+234 LCNSTTSTLEQSKE
-248 LLNKVGDDTATL
+248 LLNKTDDDTATISS
-260 NDRIDTTVQSVT
+260 RIDSTVTSVT
-272 TALAQADANLAAIQ
+272 TALAQADADLAAIQ
-286 TSLENA
+286 TSLESA

-300 DYVSTGLAADVAM
+300 DYVSTGLSADVAM
-313 LDALSTNCS
+313 LDSLSTNCS
-322 DMAQSFSSI
+322 DMAQSFTSI
-331 GFDAAAT
+331 GFDAAAE
-338 QMSALASKL
+338 QMNTLASKL
-347 KSLSSAL
+347 KNLSSAL
-354 GSLTEANDE
+354 GSLKEANDD
-363 SWEGI
+363 SWDGI
-368 REQQTSLIESVTSA
+368 REQQDSLIDSVSSA
-382 RETISSLSATV
+382 RETISSLSTSV

-399 KLHSALAGAQ
+399 KLKSALSNAQGA
-409 SASTN
+409 SSTVTN
-414 VSSVLGSLQSST
+414 VLSKLQSST
-426 SALSGTLNSYLG
+426 SALSGTLNTYLG
-438 SIGTMQSGFTDT
+438 SIGTMQTGFSETE
-450 QKAIEG
+450 KAIEG
-456 AQAELKVISEFV
+456 AQAELKVVSEFV

-480 SDTLENDGDLVGGYL
+480 SDTLENNGDLVGGYL

-503 VIKYEVATYGSAMA
+503 VVKYKIETYGSAMS

-530 LSAVFLKVK
+530 LCAVFLKVK
-539 IRAEDEPLGLRLHER
+539 IRAEDTPANLRLHER

-574 LGDLFYVQIQCLYP
+574 LGDLWYVQIQCLYP

-615 IGMAASV
+615 IGMALSV
-622 IVMVMQV
+622 IVMVIQV
-629 AGSGGTYPIEV
+629 AGSGGTYPVEV
-640 LPDIFRKLY
+640 LPDIFQKLY
-649 DYMPFKYAMNAMR
+649 DFMPFKYAMNAMR
-662 ETIAGMYGS
+662 ETIAGMYGN
-671 NYTHDIVVLLCV
+671 NYLHDIIVLLCI
-683 ALGSIIFGLALYY
+683 ALGSIVLGLALYY

>member
-10 NDLRRISSSVVAI
+10 SDLRRISSSVVAI

-44 WDPYGQDATSRIKIA
+44 WDPYGTDATSRIKVA

-73 LNIGDKVISAL
+73 INIGDSVVSAL
-84 EANDTIG
+84 EANDSIG

-108 DCYAALVV
+108 DCYAALIV

-183 NANGVTAESLLN
+183 NANGVTAEGLLN
-195 DLSADI
+195 DLSTDI
-201 SDLSDKL
+201 SDLSTKL

-221 TNAAKNLISISVK
+221 TNSARNLISVAVN
-234 LCNNTSTTLEQSKE
+234 LCNNTSATLDQSKE
-248 LLNKVGDDTATL
+248 LLNKVGDDTATI
-260 NDRIDTTVQSVT
+260 NSRIDTTVQSVT
-272 TALAQADANLAAIQ
+272 TALAQADSNLAAIQ

-338 QMSALASKL
+338 QMSTLASRL
-347 KSLSSAL
+347 KTLSSAL
-354 GSLTEANDE
+354 GALQTATDE
-363 SWEGI
+363 SWESV
-368 REQQTSLIESVTSA
+368 RAQQESIIGSVTSA
-382 RETISSLSATV
+382 RETISNLSATV

-399 KLHSALAGAQ
+399 KLHAALNQAQGASSAV
-409 SASTN
+409 TN
-414 VSSVLGSLQSST
+414 VLGKLQSST
-426 SALSGTLNSYLG
+426 SSLSGTLNSYLG
-438 SIGTMQSGFTDT
+438 SIGTMQSGFADT

-503 VIKYEVATYGSAMA
+503 VIKYEIETYGSAMA

-530 LSAVFLKVK
+530 LNAVFLKVK
-539 IRAEDEPLGLRLHER
+539 IRKEDEPANLRLHER

-561 FFLVAIGQ
+561 FFLVAVGQ

-588 WRFVLAAVVTGLCF
+588 WRFVLATVMTGISF
-602 SLINY
+602 SLLNY

-615 IGMAASV
+615 IGMAVSV
-622 IVMVMQV
+622 IVMVIQV
-629 AGSGGTYPIEV
+629 GGSGGTYPVEV
-640 LPDIFRKLY
+640 LPEIFRKLY

-662 ETIAGMYGS
+662 ETIGGMYG
-671 NYTHDIVVLLCV
+671 NAYLFNIEVLAGIAV
-683 ALGSIIFGLALYY
+683 GSIIFGLALYY

-704 IESSKRKSEIMQ
+704 IETSKRRSEIML

>member
-44 WDPYGQDATSRIKIA
+44 WDPYGTDATSRIKVA
-59 VASEDAGASVLGLK
+59 VASDDAGASVLGLK
-73 LNIGDKVISAL
+73 INIGDQVISAL
-84 EANDTIG
+84 ETNDAIG

-108 DCYAALVV
+108 DCYAALIV

-141 NDKKNAIAPKITSKA
+141 NDKKNAIAPKITGKA

-195 DLSADI
+195 DLSSDI
-201 SDLSDKL
+201 SDLSLKL

-221 TNAAKNLISISVK
+221 TNSARNLISVAVN
-234 LCNNTSTTLEQSKE
+234 LCNNTSATLDQSKE
-248 LLNKVGDDTATL
+248 LLNKVSDDTATI
-260 NDRIDTTVQSVT
+260 DSRIDTTVQSVT
-272 TALAQADANLAAIQ
+272 TALAQADSNLAAIQ

-322 DMAQSFSSI
+322 DMAQSFTSI

-347 KSLSSAL
+347 KSLSAAL
-354 GSLTEANDE
+354 GALQTATDE
-363 SWEGI
+363 SWESV
-368 REQQTSLIESVTSA
+368 RAQQESIIGSVTSA

-393 SSDLAP
+393 SSDLGP
-399 KLHSALAGAQ
+399 KLHAALNNAQGA
-409 SASTN
+409 SGT
-414 VSSVLGSLQSST
+414 VSSVLGRLQSST
-426 SALSGTLNSYLG
+426 SALSGTLSSYLG
-438 SIGTMQSGFTDT
+438 SIGTMQSGFADT

-456 AQAELKVISEFV
+456 AQAELEVISEFV

-480 SDTLENDGDLVGGYL
+480 SDTLENNGDLVGGYL

-503 VIKYEVATYGSAMA
+503 VIKYEIETYGSAMA

-530 LSAVFLKVK
+530 LNAVFLKVK
-539 IRAEDEPLGLRLHER
+539 IRKEDEPANLRLHER

-561 FFLVAIGQ
+561 FFLVAVGQ

-588 WRFVLAAVVTGLCF
+588 WRFVLATVVTGISF
-602 SLINY
+602 SLLNY

-615 IGMAASV
+615 IGMAISV
-622 IVMVMQV
+622 IVMVIQV
-629 AGSGGTYPIEV
+629 GGSGGTYPVEV
-640 LPDIFRKLY
+640 LPDIFQKLY

-662 ETIAGMYGS
+662 ETIGGLYGNAYLFNIEILAGI
-671 NYTHDIVVLLCV
+671 T
-683 ALGSIIFGLALYY
+683 AGSIIMGLALYY

-704 IESSKRKSEIMQ
+704 IETSKRRSEIML

>member
-10 NDLRRISSSVVAI
+10 NDLRRIASSVVAI

-44 WDPYGQDATSRIKIA
+44 WDPYGTDSTSRIKVA

-73 LNIGDKVISAL
+73 LNVGSSVVSAL
-84 EANDTIG
+84 EANDSIG

-108 DCYAALVV
+108 DCYAALVI

-141 NDKKNAIAPKITSKA
+141 NDKKNAIAPKITEKA

-162 QVNATFVQTISDDI
+162 QVNSTFVQTIADDI

-183 NANGVTAESLLN
+183 NANGVSAESLLN
-195 DLSADI
+195 SLSEDI
-201 SDLSDKL
+201 DELSTKL

-221 TNAAKNLISISVK
+221 TNSARNLISVSVN
-234 LCNNTSTTLEQSKE
+234 LCNSTTSTLEQSKE
-248 LLNKVGDDTATL
+248 LLNKTDDDTATISS
-260 NDRIDTTVQSVT
+260 RIDSTVTSVT
-272 TALAQADANLAAIQ
+272 TALAQADADLAAIQ
-286 TSLENA
+286 TSLESA

-300 DYVSTGLAADVAM
+300 DYVSTGLSADVAM
-313 LDALSTNCS
+313 LDSLSTNCS
-322 DMAQSFSSI
+322 DMAQSFTSI
-331 GFDAAAT
+331 GFDAAAE
-338 QMSALASKL
+338 QMNTLASKL
-347 KSLSSAL
+347 KNLSSAL
-354 GSLTEANDE
+354 GSLKEANDD
-363 SWEGI
+363 SWDGI
-368 REQQTSLIESVTSA
+368 REQQDSLIDSVSSA
-382 RETISSLSATV
+382 RETISSLSTSV

-399 KLHSALAGAQ
+399 KLKSALSNAQGA
-409 SASTN
+409 SSTVTN
-414 VSSVLGSLQSST
+414 VLSKLQSST
-426 SALSGTLNSYLG
+426 SALSGTLNTYLG
-438 SIGTMQSGFTDT
+438 SIGTMQTGFSETE
-450 QKAIEG
+450 KAIEG
-456 AQAELKVISEFV
+456 AQAELKVVSEFV

-480 SDTLENDGDLVGGYL
+480 SDTLENNGDLVGGYL

-503 VIKYEVATYGSAMA
+503 VVKYKIETYGSAMS

-530 LSAVFLKVK
+530 LCAVFLKVK
-539 IRAEDEPLGLRLHER
+539 IRAEDTPANLRLHER

-574 LGDLFYVQIQCLYP
+574 LGDLWYVQIQCLYP

-615 IGMAASV
+615 IGMALSV
-622 IVMVMQV
+622 IVMVIQV
-629 AGSGGTYPIEV
+629 AGSGGTYPVEV
-640 LPDIFRKLY
+640 LPDIFQKLY
-649 DYMPFKYAMNAMR
+649 DFMPFKYAMNAMR
-662 ETIAGMYGS
+662 ETIAGMYGN
-671 NYTHDIVVLLCV
+671 NYLHDIIVLLCI
-683 ALGSIIFGLALYY
+683 ALGSIILGLALYY

-704 IESSKRKSEIMQ
+704 IESSKRKSEILQ

>member
-1 MKNILTICR
+1 MKNIFTICR

-44 WDPYGQDATSRIKIA
+44 WDPYGTDATSRIKVA

-73 LNIGDKVISAL
+73 INIGDSVVSAL
-84 EANDTIG
+84 EANDSIG

-116 PEDFTTNVTSFLSG
+116 PENFTECVTSFLSG

-141 NDKKNAIAPKITSKA
+141 NDKKNAIAPKITGKA

-195 DLSADI
+195 DLSSDI
-201 SDLSDKL
+201 SDLSLKL

-221 TNAAKNLISISVK
+221 TNSARNLISVAVN
-234 LCNNTSTTLEQSKE
+234 LCSSTSATLDQSKE
-248 LLNKVGDDTATL
+248 LLNKVSDDTATI
-260 NDRIDTTVQSVT
+260 DSRIDTTVQSVN
-272 TALAQADANLAAIQ
+272 TALAQADSNLAAIQ
-286 TSLENA
+286 TSLEDA

-313 LDALSTNCS
+313 LSALSSNCS

-331 GFDAAAT
+331 GFDAAAA
-338 QMSALASKL
+338 QMSLLASQL
-347 KSLSSAL
+347 KTLSSAL
-354 GSLTEANDE
+354 GALQAATDE
-363 SWEGI
+363 SWESV
-368 REQQTSLIESVTSA
+368 RAQQESIISSITSA
-382 RETISSLSATV
+382 RATISELQTTV
-393 SSDLAP
+393 SSDLGP
-399 KLHSALAGAQ
+399 KLHSALNNAQGA
-409 SASTN
+409 SAT
-414 VSSVLGSLQSST
+414 VSSVLGRLQSST
-426 SALSGTLNSYLG
+426 SSLSGTLSSYLG
-438 SIGTMQSGFTDT
+438 SIGTLQSGFADT

-456 AQAELKVISEFV
+456 AQAELKVISEFI
-468 SALAGSKLLAEV
+468 SALAGSKLLKEV

-503 VIKYEVATYGSAMA
+503 VIKYEIETYGSAMA

-539 IRAEDEPLGLRLHER
+539 IRKEDEPLGLRLHER

-561 FFLVAIGQ
+561 FFLVAVGQ

-588 WRFVLAAVVTGLCF
+588 WRFVLATVMTGLSF
-602 SLINY
+602 SLLNY

-615 IGMAASV
+615 IGMAISV
-622 IVMVMQV
+622 IVMVIQV
-629 AGSGGTYPIEV
+629 GGAGGTYPVEV

-649 DYMPFKYAMNAMR
+649 DFMPFKYAMNAMR
-662 ETIAGMYGS
+662 ETIGGMYGS
-671 NYTHDIVVLLCV
+671 EYLFNIEVLAGI
-683 ALGSIIFGLALYY
+683 ALGSIIMGLALYY

>member
-44 WDPYGQDATSRIKIA
+44 WDPYGQDATSRIKVA

-73 LNIGDKVISAL
+73 INIGDSVVSAL

-141 NDKKNAIAPKITSKA
+141 NDKKNAIAPKITGKA

-195 DLSADI
+195 DLSSDI
-201 SDLSDKL
+201 SDLSTKL

-221 TNAAKNLISISVK
+221 TNSARNLISVAVN
-234 LCNNTSTTLEQSKE
+234 LCNNTSATLDQSKE
-248 LLNKVGDDTATL
+248 LLNKVSDDTATI
-260 NDRIDTTVQSVT
+260 DSRIDTTVQSVT
-272 TALAQADANLAAIQ
+272 TALAQADSNLAAIQ
-286 TSLENA
+286 TSLEDA

-300 DYVSTGLAADVAM
+300 EYVSTGLSADVAM
-313 LDALSTNCS
+313 LDALSSNCS

-331 GFDAAAT
+331 GFDAAAA
-338 QMSALASKL
+338 QMSALASQL
-347 KSLSSAL
+347 KTLSSAL
-354 GSLTEANDE
+354 GALQTATDE
-363 SWEGI
+363 SWADVLA
-368 REQQTSLIESVTSA
+368 QQESIIGSVTSA
-382 RETISSLSATV
+382 RATISELSATV
-393 SSDLAP
+393 SSDLGP
-399 KLHSALAGAQ
+399 KLHAALNNAQGA
-409 SASTN
+409 SST
-414 VSSVLGSLQSST
+414 VSGVLGKLQSST
-426 SALSGTLNSYLG
+426 SALSGTLSSYLG
-438 SIGTMQSGFTDT
+438 SIGTMQSGFADT

-503 VIKYEVATYGSAMA
+503 VIKYEIATYGSAMA

-530 LSAVFLKVK
+530 LNAVFLKVK
-539 IRAEDEPLGLRLHER
+539 IRREDEPANLRLHER

-561 FFLVAIGQ
+561 FFLVAVGQ

-574 LGDLFYVQIQCLYP
+574 LGDLYYVQIQCLYP
-588 WRFVLAAVVTGLCF
+588 WRFVLAAVVTGISF
-602 SLINY
+602 SLLNY

-615 IGMAASV
+615 IGMAISV
-622 IVMVMQV
+622 IVMVIQV
-629 AGSGGTYPIEV
+629 GGSGGTYPVEV
-640 LPDIFRKLY
+640 LPDIFQKLY

-662 ETIAGMYGS
+662 ETIGGLYGNAYLFNIEILAGI
-671 NYTHDIVVLLCV
+671 T
-683 ALGSIIFGLALYY
+683 AGSIIMGLALYY

-704 IESSKRKSEIMQ
+704 IETSKRRSEIML

>member
-10 NDLRRISSSVVAI
+10 NDLRRIASSVVAI

-44 WDPYGQDATSRIKIA
+44 WDPYGTDSTSRIKVA

-73 LNIGDKVISAL
+73 LNVGSSVVSAL
-84 EANDTIG
+84 EANDSIG

-108 DCYAALVV
+108 DCYAALVI
-116 PEDFTTNVTSFLSG
+116 PENFTTNVTSFLSG

-141 NDKKNAIAPKITSKA
+141 NDKKNAIAPKITEKA

-162 QVNATFVQTISDDI
+162 QVNSTFVQTIADDI

-183 NANGVTAESLLN
+183 NANGVSAESLLN
-195 DLSADI
+195 SLSEDI
-201 SDLSDKL
+201 DELSTKL

-221 TNAAKNLISISVK
+221 TNSARNLISVSVN
-234 LCNNTSTTLEQSKE
+234 LCNSTTSTLEQSKE
-248 LLNKVGDDTATL
+248 LLNKTDDDTATISS
-260 NDRIDTTVQSVT
+260 RIDSTVTSVT
-272 TALAQADANLAAIQ
+272 TALAQADADLAAIQ
-286 TSLENA
+286 TSLESA

-300 DYVSTGLAADVAM
+300 DYVSTGLSADVAM
-313 LDALSTNCS
+313 LDSLSTNCS
-322 DMAQSFSSI
+322 DMAQSFTSI
-331 GFDAAAT
+331 GFDAAAE
-338 QMSALASKL
+338 QMNTLASKL
-347 KSLSSAL
+347 KNLSSAL
-354 GSLTEANDE
+354 GSLKEANDD
-363 SWEGI
+363 SWDSI
-368 REQQTSLIESVTSA
+368 REQQDSLIDSVSSA
-382 RETISSLSATV
+382 RETISSLSTSV

-399 KLHSALAGAQ
+399 KLKSALSNAQGA
-409 SASTN
+409 SSTVTN
-414 VSSVLGSLQSST
+414 VLSKLQSST
-426 SALSGTLNSYLG
+426 SALSGTLNTYLG
-438 SIGTMQSGFTDT
+438 SIGTMQTGFSETE
-450 QKAIEG
+450 KAIEG
-456 AQAELKVISEFV
+456 AQAELKVVSEFV

-480 SDTLENDGDLVGGYL
+480 SDTLENNGDLVGGYL

-503 VIKYEVATYGSAMA
+503 VVKYKIETYGSAMS

-530 LSAVFLKVK
+530 LCAVFLKVK
-539 IRAEDEPLGLRLHER
+539 IRAEDTPANLRLHER

-574 LGDLFYVQIQCLYP
+574 LGDLWYVQIQCLYP

-615 IGMAASV
+615 IGMALSV
-622 IVMVMQV
+622 IVMVIQV
-629 AGSGGTYPIEV
+629 AGSGGTYPVEV
-640 LPDIFRKLY
+640 LPDIFQKLY
-649 DYMPFKYAMNAMR
+649 DFMPFKYAMNAMR
-662 ETIAGMYGS
+662 ETIAGMYGN
-671 NYTHDIVVLLCV
+671 NYLHDIIVLLCI
-683 ALGSIIFGLALYY
+683 ALGSIILGLALYY

>member
-10 NDLRRISSSVVAI
+10 SDLRRISSSVVAI

-44 WDPYGQDATSRIKIA
+44 WDPYGTDATSRIKVA

-73 LNIGDKVISAL
+73 INIGDSVVSAL
-84 EANDTIG
+84 EANDSIG

-108 DCYAALVV
+108 DCYAALIV

-183 NANGVTAESLLN
+183 NANGVTAEGLLN
-195 DLSADI
+195 DLSTDI
-201 SDLSDKL
+201 SDLSTKL

-221 TNAAKNLISISVK
+221 TNSARNLISVAVN
-234 LCNNTSTTLEQSKE
+234 LCNNTSATLDQSKE
-248 LLNKVGDDTATL
+248 LLNKVGDDTATI
-260 NDRIDTTVQSVT
+260 NSRIDTTVQSVT
-272 TALAQADANLAAIQ
+272 TALAQADSNLAAIQ

-338 QMSALASKL
+338 QMSTLASQL
-347 KSLSSAL
+347 KTLSSAL
-354 GSLTEANDE
+354 GALQTATDE
-363 SWEGI
+363 SWESV
-368 REQQTSLIESVTSA
+368 RAQQESIIGSVTSA
-382 RETISSLSATV
+382 RETISNLSATV

-399 KLHSALAGAQ
+399 KLHAALNQAQGASSAV
-409 SASTN
+409 TN
-414 VSSVLGSLQSST
+414 VLGKLQSST
-426 SALSGTLNSYLG
+426 SSLSGTLNSYLG
-438 SIGTMQSGFTDT
+438 SIGTMQSGFADT

-503 VIKYEVATYGSAMA
+503 VIKYEIETYGSAMA

-530 LSAVFLKVK
+530 LNAVFLKVK
-539 IRAEDEPLGLRLHER
+539 IRKEDEPANLRLHER

-561 FFLVAIGQ
+561 FFLVAVGQ

-588 WRFVLAAVVTGLCF
+588 WRFVLATVMTGISF
-602 SLINY
+602 SLLNY

-615 IGMAASV
+615 IGMAISV
-622 IVMVMQV
+622 IVMVIQV
-629 AGSGGTYPIEV
+629 GGSGGTYPVEV
-640 LPDIFRKLY
+640 LPEIFRKLY

-662 ETIAGMYGS
+662 ETIGGMYG
-671 NYTHDIVVLLCV
+671 NAYLFNIEVLAGIAV
-683 ALGSIIFGLALYY
+683 GSIIFGLALYY

-704 IESSKRKSEIMQ
+704 IETSKRRSEIML

>member
-1 MKNILTICR
+1 MKNIFTICR

-44 WDPYGQDATSRIKIA
+44 WDPYGQDATSRIKVA

-73 LNIGDKVISAL
+73 INIGDSVVSAL

-141 NDKKNAIAPKITSKA
+141 NDKKNAIAPKITGKA

-195 DLSADI
+195 DLSSDI
-201 SDLSDKL
+201 SDLSTKL

-221 TNAAKNLISISVK
+221 TNSARNLISVAVN
-234 LCNNTSTTLEQSKE
+234 LCNNTSATLDQSKE
-248 LLNKVGDDTATL
+248 LLNKVSDDTATI
-260 NDRIDTTVQSVT
+260 DSRIDTTVQSVT
-272 TALAQADANLAAIQ
+272 TALAQADSNLAAIQ
-286 TSLENA
+286 TSLEDA

-300 DYVSTGLAADVAM
+300 KYVSTGLSADVAM
-313 LDALSTNCS
+313 LDALSSNCS

-331 GFDAAAT
+331 GFDAAAA
-338 QMSALASKL
+338 QMSALASQL
-347 KSLSSAL
+347 KTLSSAL
-354 GSLTEANDE
+354 GALQTATDE
-363 SWEGI
+363 SWADVLA
-368 REQQTSLIESVTSA
+368 QQESIIGSVTSA
-382 RETISSLSATV
+382 RATISELSATV
-393 SSDLAP
+393 SSDLGP
-399 KLHSALAGAQ
+399 KLHAALNNAQGA
-409 SASTN
+409 SST
-414 VSSVLGSLQSST
+414 VSGVLGKLQSST
-426 SALSGTLNSYLG
+426 SALSGTLSSYLG
-438 SIGTMQSGFTDT
+438 SIGTMQSGFADT

-503 VIKYEVATYGSAMA
+503 VIKYEIATYGSAMA

-530 LSAVFLKVK
+530 LNAVFLKVK
-539 IRAEDEPLGLRLHER
+539 IRREDEPANLRLHER

-561 FFLVAIGQ
+561 FFLVAVGQ

-588 WRFVLAAVVTGLCF
+588 WRFVLAAVVTGISF
-602 SLINY
+602 SLLNY

-615 IGMAASV
+615 IGMAISV
-622 IVMVMQV
+622 IVMVIQV
-629 AGSGGTYPIEV
+629 GGAGGTYPVEV
-640 LPDIFRKLY
+640 LPDIFQKLY
-649 DYMPFKYAMNAMR
+649 DFMPFKYAMNAMR
-662 ETIAGMYGS
+662 ETIGGMYG
-671 NYTHDIVVLLCV
+671 NAYLFNIEVLAGI

-704 IESSKRKSEIMQ
+704 IETSKRRSEIMQ